1 MGREVPN
8 RRKEKSMSKKKNKT
22 RVKVGKLPQRETELC
37 KPQTANVKGGAGN
50 AGAGGGDVRSI
61 RDLRQ

>member
-1 MGREVPN
+1 
-8 RRKEKSMSKKKNKT
+8 MSKKKNKT